1 MPRRRFASLSHPV
14 FASTGTDQPRDVTL
28 ARRARKHR
36 LRGERRQALLA
47 LEEAC
52 LLTEHDARLWA
63 LYAASCW
70 RMRRYDDAARALRQ
84 AIFLRARE
92 GDDRR
97 VAVLE
102 ELLTGVEAGGAP
114 RVAIAA

>member
-1 MPRRRFASLSHPV
+1 M
-14 FASTGTDQPRDVTL
+14 
-28 ARRARKHR
+28 
-36 LRGERRQALLA
+36 LA

-52 LLTEHDARLWA
+52 LVAAHDARLWA
-63 LYAASCW
+63 LYAAGCW

-102 ELLTGVEAGGAP
+102 ELLTGVAAGEAP
-114 RVAIAA
+114 RVGIAA